1 MCTKHRQSIVART
14 NFSDKRVSGADSVR
28 RSLDCS
34 VPHIATMVTKL
45 SLPNAILQCTASHY
59 HMPRAQQ
66 CVIHVLH
73 NPEQCQDRMNPRLV
87 RNTYITCLPGHTT
100 RSGILPIFPVL
111 RAKSSLQVCPAK
123 DQQIVT
129 LSIIRNSIAHT
140 DNSPQHDN
148 KPKITQQECK
158 GILKPISIQLKKS
171 DLLFRVSLGQHFMA
185 HKMIK

>member
-1 MCTKHRQSIVART
+1 VCTKHRQSIVARM
-14 NFSDKRVSGADSVR
+14 NFSDKRVSGADSVH

-34 VPHIATMVTKL
+34 VPHIATML
-45 SLPNAILQCTASHY
+45 PLPNAILQCTASHY

-66 CVIHVLH
+66 CVIHMLH
-73 NPEQCQDRMNPRLV
+73 NPEQLQDRMNPRLA

-129 LSIIRNSIAHT
+129 LSIIIRNSIEHI
-140 DNSPQHDN
+140 DNSPQHDIR
-148 KPKITQQECK
+148 KPKLPSRNAI
-158 GILKPISIQLKKS
+158 
-171 DLLFRVSLGQHFMA
+171 A
-185 HKMIK
+185 Y